1 VKEKTM
7 LTFFQY
13 PTTYISFSIAGGCVA
28 VIGTIISA
36 LAYRGKRN
44 EKYSP
49 LNHFISELGE
59 IGVSRLA
66 WVFNLGL
73 ILSGLCLIPAC
84 IALGLILP
92 GFFATVGML
101 AGVVTAV
108 ALSLVGVFPMNNLK
122 SHGTAAI
129 TFFRG
134 GLLMVLAF
142 SVGIAFQQHSDLV
155 LPRIYSLAGLPAIL
169 AFGSFLLMMGNSS
182 TEEEDSLEPMEVDR
196 PRVWIMPVV
205 EWAIFLTI
213 VAWFLLI
220 AIGLLS

>member
-1 VKEKTM
+1 MV

-13 PTTYISFSIAGGCVA
+13 PGMFIRMSIAGGIFA
-28 VIGTIISA
+28 VFGALISA
-36 LAYRGKRN
+36 LAYRGKTNQR
-44 EKYSP
+44 YSP

-92 GFFATVGML
+92 GFYAKVGL
-101 AGVVTAV
+101 IAGVVTAV
-108 ALSLVGVFPMNNLK
+108 SLSLVGVFPMNNLK
-122 SHGTAAI
+122 QHATAAI

-134 GLLMVLAF
+134 GLLMVTAF
-142 SVGIAFQQHSDLV
+142 TVAIAMQNPPDLV
-155 LPRIYSLAGLPAIL
+155 LPRFYSLAGLPAIL
-169 AFGSFLLMMGNSS
+169 AFGGFLWMMGKSS
-182 TEEEDSLEPMEVDR
+182 SDEEDALQPMDEGR
-196 PRVWIMPVV
+196 PKIWLMAIV

-213 VAWFLLI
+213 LAWFLLI
-220 AIGLLS
+220 ALGLLN

>member
-1 VKEKTM
+1 M
-7 LTFFQY
+7 QTFFHL
-13 PTTYISFSIAGGCVA
+13 PNTFISLSIAGASIA
-28 VIGTIISA
+28 VLGALFSA

-44 EKYSP
+44 ERYSP

-92 GFFATVGML
+92 GFFAKIGMI
-101 AGVVTAV
+101 AGVITA
-108 ALSLVGVFPMNNLK
+108 AGLSFVGVFPMNNLK

-142 SVGIAFQQHSDLV
+142 SLGIALQQPPNLV
-155 LPRIYSLAGLPAIL
+155 LPRMYSLAGLPAIL
-169 AFGSFLLMMGNSS
+169 AFGGFLLMMRNTS
-182 TEEEDSLEPMEVDR
+182 TEKEEPLQPMEEGR
-196 PRVWIMPVV
+196 PKIWLMPMV

-220 AIGLLS
+220 AFGLSS

>member
-1 VKEKTM
+1 M
-7 LTFFQY
+7 LTFFQL
-13 PTTYISFSIAGGCVA
+13 PNTFISMSIAGGSIA
-28 VIGTIISA
+28 VLGVLISA
-36 LAYRGKRN
+36 LAYCGKRN

-49 LNHFISELGE
+49 LNHYISELGE

-84 IALGLILP
+84 ISLGLILP
-92 GFFATVGML
+92 GFFAKVGMV
-101 AGVVTAV
+101 GGITTAV
-108 ALSLVGVFPMNNLK
+108 GLTLVGVFPMNKINP
-122 SHGTAAI
+122 HVTAAI

-142 SVGIAFQQHSDLV
+142 SVGITFQQHADLV

-169 AFGSFLLMMGNSS
+169 AFGSFLWMMGKSD
-182 TEEEDSLEPMEVDR
+182 TEKEDPLQPMEVDR
-196 PRVWIMPVV
+196 PKIWIMPVV

-220 AIGLLS
+220 AIGLPS